1 MKRLL
6 IITVTIM
13 LVVLSACSGGGNK
26 TATESSNNE
35 ARGISDEVINI
46 GLLVDLTGPYQAA
59 GTQMKVG
66 VKTYFDYINDNGGI
80 NGRQIKL
87 FTEDNGANPA
97 TTATAINKLVFND
110 NVFALAGIQGSAAF
124 AGAYDFIDENQVPTF
139 SLGFSSVNHIPHR
152 PMIFSSAVPY
162 SLQGSRV
169 INYIVKE
176 LDISKPQIGVLYQ
189 DDDFGIDFLNG
200 AKEEAK
206 ALGVEILAE
215 EAFPR
220 GAEDISSQVANLQRK
235 GAEQVFVAGIYT
247 TAGQFMKEAN
257 KIGYEPVVIGP
268 GPSRGDPFFDI
279 AGKTGKGYLLVDYFA
294 PLDDPALDEIKGIV
308 AKYAPGELLNNNMMF
323 GLANAITLVEIFKAV
338 GDVITPKSFVTQAE
352 KMSNID
358 MKGLMTNIT
367 FTPEKHYGITETRV
381 FESNIPEKKWTQV
394 SEPKAPE
401 IKDIN
406 KIGK

>member
-1 MKRLL
+1 MVKPLFIVTVLL
-6 IITVTIM
+6 S
-13 LVVLSACSGGGNK
+13 LVILSACSAGGNK
-26 TATESSNNE
+26 TANE
-35 ARGISDEVINI
+35 LNDSRGITDETINI

-66 VKTYFDYINDNGGI
+66 VKAYFDYINKNGGI
-80 NGRQIKL
+80 NGRKLKL

-110 NVFALAGIQGSAAF
+110 EIFALAGVQGSAAF
-124 AGAYDFIDENQVPTF
+124 AGAYDFIDENKVPTF

-169 INYIVKE
+169 INYIANE
-176 LDISKPQIGVLYQ
+176 LDISNPQIGVLYQ

-206 ALGVEILAE
+206 ALGVEIIAE

-220 GAEDISSQVANLQRK
+220 GAEDISSQVANLQRQ
-235 GAEQVFVAGIYT
+235 GVEQVFVAGIYT

-257 KIGYEPVVIGP
+257 KIGYDPLVIGT

-279 AGKTGKGYLLVDYFA
+279 AGNTGEGYLLVDYFA
-294 PLDDPALDEIKGIV
+294 PLDDPGLDEINKIV
-308 AKYAPGELLNNNMMF
+308 SEFAPGETLNNNMMF
-323 GLANAITLVEIFKAV
+323 GLVNGITLVEILKAV
-338 GDVITPKSFVTQAE
+338 GDDITPETFITQAE
-352 KMSNID
+352 SMSNID
-358 MKGLMTNIT
+358 MKGLMSNLT
-367 FTPEKHYGITETRV
+367 FSPDRHYGLTETRV
-381 FESNIPEKKWTQV
+381 FESNIPNKSWTQV
-394 SEPKAPE
+394 SEPKAPDTT
-401 IKDIN
+401 DIN
-406 KIGK
+406 QIGK

>member
-35 ARGISDEVINI
+35 ARGISDEAINI

-66 VKTYFDYINDNGGI
+66 VKAYFDYINDNGGI

-176 LDISKPQIGVLYQ
+176 LDISNPQIGVLYQ

-338 GDVITPKSFVTQAE
+338 GDDITPEKFVSQAE
-352 KMSNID
+352 SMSNID

-367 FTPEKHYGITETRV
+367 FTPKQHYGLTETRV

-401 IKDIN
+401 TKDIN
-406 KIGK
+406 KISK